1 MATSAQQKAL
11 HNQYDSDFAD
21 IYEND
26 IDNLIQAVQTSI
38 DQLTVSELANADI
51 DSEAWARLSF
61 VRDDIA
67 LLEYVKAK
75 KELV

>member
-11 HNQYDSDFAD
+11 HNHYDSDFAD

-26 IDNLIQAVQTSI
+26 IDNLIQSIQTSI
-38 DQLTVSELANADI
+38 DQLTVSELANADM
-51 DSEAWARLSF
+51 DSEAWARFSF
-61 VRDDIA
+61 VKDEMA
-67 LLEYVKAK
+67 LLEYVQAK